1 MTEKL
6 LLEIIVFQLGA
17 LLLLVGCV
25 WRSHEKKHDSIEEKI
40 EHLNDQRDH
49 CSKTFASKEAVARA
63 HSRLDIHDEDIVELK
78 TSFAKIQSCGGK
90 P

>member
-25 WRSHEKKHDSIEEKI
+25 WRSHEKKHDAIEERI
-40 EHLNDQRDH
+40 AFLNEQRTH
-49 CSKTFASKEAVARA
+49 CSEAFASKESVARA
-63 HSRLDIHDEDIVELK
+63 HSRLDGHDDDIVELK
-78 TSFAKIQSCGGK
+78 TSFAKMQGCGGK